1 MKYFFVVCLGVL
13 IAASVFT
20 HSINPETQS
29 ELPVL
34 YWVTDPNPARVLQVS
49 TFQEWLRQNGY
60 PEFELRVDT
69 ANADASKM
77 LIQGVSGVGSD
88 IIGHCGG
95 QRMRYFQKVGLLT
108 DVTTWAKE
116 LDFGPEYTFPAMEPE
131 LTVDGRQ
138 YAFPCN
144 VYAHMLW
151 VNKGTFAR
159 HGVPLPPKRWTFEEF
174 EQHGKQFVEAANKGK
189 TRRTVFF
196 ANGPNS
202 RIWRRSMGLDVY
214 NETMTRCILDDP
226 RNVEL
231 LKRIHRW
238 TYEDHIVPSAA
249 DREAF
254 ATESGYG
261 GSNFQLFNSGNYAM
275 VWCGRYALIQF
286 REFGGLGLAV
296 SEPPHGG
303 FPVTSTGTRAAAVY
317 VGGKHRDLAKYFLSY
332 LASEAYNMNIV
343 RDADALPPNP
353 KYTKTE
359 AYRRPLPLLP
369 DLKTFFGYAD
379 QETQAVRDFEKR
391 FYAVTDTIDRTAPV
405 DPAKLPQPPKPDS
418 MSSEAYEGRLREFH
432 GLYLEHMSTYM
443 KEWGCHEAFAQA
455 VEEIAIPV
463 SSSPFV
469 LESVA
474 FRMISWSEQ
483 AFMAD
488 RETAEETA
496 RQMAERVNQEIE
508 RTLAENPKL
517 RPRFE
522 ELSDLQ
528 EKIDQRRGADQRVP
542 LDWITNPFYSRY
554 YVARGWAE

>member
-1 MKYFFVVCLGVL
+1 MKYLFLACLGIL
-13 IAASVFT
+13 IAASLFT

-69 ANADASKM
+69 ANSDASKM

-88 IIGHCGG
+88 VIGHCGG

-108 DVTTWAKE
+108 DVTAWAKE
-116 LDFGPEYTFPAMEPE
+116 LNFGPEHTFPAMEPE
-131 LTVDGRQ
+131 LTVNGRQ

-151 VNKGTFAR
+151 VNKGTF
-159 HGVPLPPKRWTFEEF
+159 HQNGVPLPPKRWTFEEF
-174 EQHGKQFVEAANKGK
+174 ERQGKQFVEAANRGK
-189 TRRTVFF
+189 ARQTAFF
-196 ANGPNS
+196 VNGPNS
-202 RIWRRSMGLDVY
+202 TIWRRSLGMDIY

-238 TYEDHIVPSAA
+238 TYDDHIIPSAA

-261 GSNFQLFNSGNYAM
+261 GSSFQLFNSGNYAM

-286 REFGGLGLAV
+286 REFGTLDLAV
-296 SEPPHGG
+296 AEPPHGG

-317 VGGKHRDLAKYFLSY
+317 IGGKHRDLAKYFLSY

-369 DLKTFFGYAD
+369 DLTTFFPYPD
-379 QETQAVRDFEKR
+379 SELDAVAAFEKT
-391 FYAVTDTIDRTAPV
+391 FYAVTDTIDRENPI
-405 DPAKLPQPPKPDS
+405 DPQDLPIPPKPS
-418 MSSEAYEGRLREFH
+418 AMPAEAYQKALAAFH
-432 GLYLEHMSTYM
+432 TLYREHMATCRR
-443 KEWGCHEAFAQA
+443 EWGCHEAFSEAA
-455 VEEIAIPV
+455 ETIAIPV
-463 SSSPFV
+463 SSSPFI

-474 FRMISWSEQ
+474 TRLIGQLEEG
-483 AFMAD
+483 FMAD

-496 RQMAERVNQEIE
+496 RLMGETVNQEIQ
-508 RTLAENPKL
+508 RALNENPKL
-517 RPRFE
+517 RPQFD
-522 ELSDLQ
+522 ELSKRQ
-528 EKIDQRRGADQRVP
+528 EEIDQRRSAGRPVP
-542 LDWITNPFYSRY
+542 RDWITNPFYRRY
-554 YVARGWAE
+554 YVAQGWTE

>member
-20 HSINPETQS
+20 HSISPETQS
-29 ELPVL
+29 EIPVL

-60 PEFELRVDT
+60 PEFEVRVDT

-95 QRMRYFQKVGLLT
+95 QRMRYFRKVGLLT

-116 LDFGPEYTFPAMEPE
+116 LNFGPEYTFPAMKPE

-151 VNKGTFAR
+151 VNEGTFAQY
-159 HGVPLPPKRWTFEEF
+159 GVPLPPKRWTFEEF

-189 TRRTVFF
+189 TRRTIFF
-196 ANGPNS
+196 VNGPHS

-238 TYEDHIVPSAA
+238 TYEDRIVPSAA

-261 GSNFQLFNSGNYAM
+261 GSSFQLFNSGNYAM

-286 REFGGLGLAV
+286 REFGGLDLAV

-303 FPVTSTGTRAAAVY
+303 FPVTSTGTRAAAIY

-369 DLKTFFGYAD
+369 DLKALFGYAD
-379 QETQAVRDFEKR
+379 HETQAVHDFEKR
-391 FYAVTDTIDRTAPV
+391 FYAVTDTIDRTTPV

-418 MSSEAYEGRLREFH
+418 MSPEAYEECLREFH
-432 GLYLEHMSTYM
+432 EIYLKHMSTYM

-474 FRMISWSEQ
+474 FRLISWSEE

-508 RTLAENPKL
+508 RTLVENPKL
-517 RPRFE
+517 RPRHE

-528 EKIDQRRGADQRVP
+528 EKIDQRRGAGQRVP
-542 LDWITNPFYSRY
+542 LDWITNPFYRRY